1 MSNMRSPR
9 TMLEMIMNP
18 DASKQHKPGDP
29 LSYREAIAH
38 GDGPYCWNCEL
49 TFKSLED
56 APADLPMHFCNPFCE
71 QDWVTRQPLQ
81 NLLDKRRIRREHGK

>member
-1 MSNMRSPR
+1 
-9 TMLEMIMNP
+9 MLEMIMNP

-56 APADLPMHFCNPFCE
+56 APPDLPLHFCSPWCRE
-71 QDWVTRQPLQ
+71 EWMTCQPLQ
-81 NLLDKRRIRREHGK
+81 NLLDKRRIRRERSK